1 MYFDCVVFF
10 LLKTITKGLTIFGET
25 VASSLTGMKS
35 FPTHSQKETV
45 DNEGCRPGVVTII
58 DIENV
63 GKGQVGDTSL
73 VLSPDCAAPG
83 GCIHCPSQCHC
94 EGVSQLKV
102 ALNTQVVTVILT
114 QTDRNYLSLHLF

>member
-1 MYFDCVVFF
+1 MYFSYDCVYFDCAVFF

-35 FPTHSQKETV
+35 FPSHSQKETV

-58 DIENV
+58 DIENA

-73 VLSPDCAAPG
+73 VFVTSHPLLPDTLVQLLEDG
-83 GCIHCPSQCHC
+83 IDCP
-94 EGVSQLKV
+94 
-102 ALNTQVVTVILT
+102 
-114 QTDRNYLSLHLF
+114 